1 MIPIRWNIERKS
13 KTHPGSIIFDRG
25 SLDFFRQRRFCPRS
39 SFVPGIHRR
48 QEAIRSFP
56 IRERDSRA
64 HFPGSTRVA
73 LYLETGS
80 GRSEKTAVE
89 LPSWRETPHV
99 SRSRFLFPRERY
111 PWYYLYCSFN
121 RENQAFFRPVAI
133 STSSGE
139 LALSS
144 INSLV
149 RYEGMRNWLLASG
162 LSTGTVIIR
171 WFLTRLCEI

>member
-1 MIPIRWNIERKS
+1 MIPIRRNIERKS
-13 KTHPGSIIFDRG
+13 KTHPGPIIFDRG

-39 SFVPGIHRR
+39 SFVPEIHRR

-121 RENQAFFRPVAI
+121 RENQAFFGRSVFLRQA
-133 STSSGE
+133 
-139 LALSS
+139 
-144 INSLV
+144 V
-149 RYEGMRNWLLASG
+149 NWLF
-162 LSTGTVIIR
+162 R
-171 WFLTRLCEI
+171 RLIVLYITKVRVTDCWKAA